1 MRILVYGA
9 GVLGCNIA
17 NNFFRSGKDV
27 TLLARGEWKE
37 TLQKNGLKIKNK
49 LSFGKVTTSKVN
61 VISTLNKDDK
71 YDVIFV
77 VVRYTQIN
85 SVLPILQA
93 NASENIIFVGNNLSV
108 KNIIL
113 SLSEKKVLFAF
124 ASSAGHREK
133 DMVVSVDLKR
143 MTIGEVK
150 GSQLNKQF
158 IDSIFKGTKYKIV
171 YEPNMEDWLLCHA
184 AAVIPAAFACYYT
197 DGNLKKVKKDKDY
210 LNKLVDAVIEG
221 YAAIKMAGHSLLP
234 KSEES
239 FETKKFK
246 RVNYRLFKILAATF
260 LGRICVSDH
269 AMNAVDEMGKLALD
283 LQKFM
288 DESGAKYPVWTELKQ
303 NTCGYLK

>member
-9 GVLGCNIA
+9 GVLGCNLA
-17 NNFFRSGKDV
+17 NNLFKKGKDV
-27 TLLARGEWKE
+27 TLLARGEWKQ

-49 LSFGKVTTSKVN
+49 LAFGKTTVSRVN
-61 VISTLNKDDK
+61 IISTLNKNDK

-77 VVRYTQIN
+77 VVRYTQVE
-85 SVLPILQA
+85 SVLPILNA
-93 NASENIIFVGNNLSV
+93 NVSQNIIFVGNNLSV
-108 KNIIL
+108 KSIIL
-113 SLSEKKVLFAF
+113 KLSKKQVMFAF

-133 DMVVSVDLKR
+133 DMVVSVDMKKI
-143 MTIGEVK
+143 TIGQLKESK
-150 GSQLNKQF
+150 LNKDF
-158 IDSIFKGTKYKIV
+158 IDSIFKGTKYKIT

-184 AAVIPAAFACYYT
+184 AAVVPAAFACYYT
-197 DGNLKKVKKDKDY
+197 DGNLKKIKRNKEY

-221 YAAIKMAGHSLLP
+221 YSAIKSAGHSLLP
-234 KSEES
+234 KSEQS

-246 RVNYRLFKILAATF
+246 RVNYLLFKVLAATF

-288 DESGAKYPVWTELKQ
+288 DESGVAYPVWKQLKQ
-303 NTCGYLK
+303 ATGGYLN